1 MEEAMRQVATLEA
14 AWKPQV
20 RRRAS
25 TSRAKVPFPG
35 RTAIALGCLF
45 LALACP
51 RARAESPNGYR
62 LVLGE
67 DPAAS
72 LGKKGGASVSADEE
86 KYVRKVRAV
95 RLDLNLMAKSSPLQV
110 GDVLILDLF
119 SNATY
124 SVVIDSLTQDDFGSV
139 SILGTIAG
147 APFGTVVLTAHGG
160 ALIGTVQDLDQGKL
174 FCIRS
179 LDQGREHHVLDYDVA
194 KMPAKYDGPALVP
207 PADPLPGG
215 GP

>member
-1 MEEAMRQVATLEA
+1 MSQVPTLEA
-14 AWKPQV
+14 ARKPGEK
-20 RRRAS
+20 RRAS
-25 TSRAKVPFPG
+25 TSSAKVHFPG
-35 RTAIALGCLF
+35 RTAIARGFLF

-51 RARAESPNGYR
+51 CARAESPNGYR
-62 LVLGE
+62 HVLGE

-72 LGKKGGASVSADEE
+72 IGKKGFVSSRAGEDTF
-86 KYVRKVRAV
+86 VRQVRAV
-95 RLDLNLMAKSSPLQV
+95 RLDLSLMAKSSPLQV

-124 SVVIDSLTQDDFGSV
+124 SVVIDSLTRDDFGSV

-147 APFGTVVLTAHGG
+147 APFGTVALTANGN

-174 FCIRS
+174 YCIRS
-179 LDQGREHHVLDYDVA
+179 LDQGREHQVLDYDVE
-194 KMPAKYDGPALVP
+194 KMPIRQDGPALVP
-207 PADPLPGG
+207 PADPIPGG